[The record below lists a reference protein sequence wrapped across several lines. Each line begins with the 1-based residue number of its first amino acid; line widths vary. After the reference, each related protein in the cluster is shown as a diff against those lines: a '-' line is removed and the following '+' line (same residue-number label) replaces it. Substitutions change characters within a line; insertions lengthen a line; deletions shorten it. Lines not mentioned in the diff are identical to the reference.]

1 MHWLSRKRYKVA
13 FLIPSLLV
21 YTLFIVVPIFVGIG
35 YSSTKYT
42 GIGKAKFNGLSNY
55 QRLVHDK
62 LFWSSLTNTL
72 VIFVVAS
79 VMLLVLSF
87 ALALLLNS
95 KLKFS
100 DTSKALIFSP
110 AIIAPIIV
118 GIIWVYILDPKIGLI
133 NSLLHAA
140 GLDSFRHQWIGGTVL
155 TPYSTAIIFF
165 WQQLKIFEIVQQTTG
180 GGPNHLSETLVTYAY
195 SVTFQN
201 GQYGYG
207 MSIATVTFVISLGI
221 TGIYMLLSRD
231 GGEN

>member
-1 MHWLSRKRYKVA
+1 M
-13 FLIPSLLV
+13 
-21 YTLFIVVPIFVGIG
+21 FIVVPIFVGIG
-35 YSSTKYT
+35 YSFTKYT

-72 VIFVVAS
+72 VVFVVAS

-133 NSLLHAA
+133 NSLLHAV

-165 WQQLKIFEIVQQTTG
+165 WQQLGYLTTIF
-180 GGPNHLSETLVTYAY
+180 
-195 SVTFQN
+195 
-201 GQYGYG
+201 
-207 MSIATVTFVISLGI
+207 IAGLEAND
-221 TGIYMLLSRD
+221 IYHDSNDAFDDLNCHRPDHYRD
-231 GGEN
+231 L